1 MSRAASR
8 GAAGR
13 GKRQTPP
20 QCTHTSEL
28 FVLSAIMSPLPGNRQ
43 PFTQR
48 AEEDCHSLFS
58 SAAVLQWE
66 WLHRRGGGQSNSVS
80 IGQQSHK
87 TPLFCPHSPHSGCVN
102 CQCDF
107 SCYTRAAAQRHWG
120 REGRGHVVVRPS
132 VSRINP
138 PHTLQKGDGVSVC
151 TVCVSVRVFMF
162 ERALFIG
169 QQIFGQGL
177 HNQPAV

>member
-1 MSRAASR
+1 M
-8 GAAGR
+8 
-13 GKRQTPP
+13 
-20 QCTHTSEL
+20 
-28 FVLSAIMSPLPGNRQ
+28 
-43 PFTQR
+43 
-48 AEEDCHSLFS
+48 
-58 SAAVLQWE
+58 
-66 WLHRRGGGQSNSVS
+66 
-80 IGQQSHK
+80 
-87 TPLFCPHSPHSGCVN
+87 
-102 CQCDF
+102 
-107 SCYTRAAAQRHWG
+107 
-120 REGRGHVVVRPS
+120 VVRPS